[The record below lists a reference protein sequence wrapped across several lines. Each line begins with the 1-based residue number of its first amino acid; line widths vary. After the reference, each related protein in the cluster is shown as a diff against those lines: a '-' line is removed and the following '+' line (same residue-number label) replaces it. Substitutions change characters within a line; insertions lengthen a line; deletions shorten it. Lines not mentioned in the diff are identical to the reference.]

1 MQPVGERYLRMYSNQ
16 TFNPDGTCFDW
27 DEMRHKEQHDSNLSS
42 NGSITPKSLGS
53 SMHSRLSE
61 KRRQENDVLN
71 IQDSPSIVS
80 NVISNRR
87 DRAQEVFG
95 PHSSSPIATSE
106 QQRMNQ
112 RSQLVSMRSS
122 KRQERMTERR
132 GGLEKMEQMIMQG
145 ERLREIERLKQEA
158 QRNAVPSEMA
168 EFMEWENNEDL
179 EDDDLL
185 AFIEKQE
192 SYKKE
197 LEQFLS
203 NPNKN
208 VYENNSFSNYHT

>member
-1 MQPVGERYLRMYSNQ
+1 MYSNHAL
-16 TFNPDGTCFDW
+16 NPDGTCFNW
-27 DEMRHKEQHDSNLSS
+27 DQMRLEEQSDSNLSS
-42 NGSITPKSLGS
+42 NGSITPKSVGY

-61 KRRQENDVLN
+61 KRQQENDALN

-80 NVISNRR
+80 SVISNRR

-106 QQRMNQ
+106 QQRINQ

-122 KRQERMTERR
+122 KRQQRMTEKR

-158 QRNAVPSEMA
+158 QRNAVPSDMA

-197 LEQFLS
+197 LEQLLN
-203 NPNKN
+203 NPNRN
-208 VYENNSFSNYHT
+208 AHANNLFSDYHT